1 MGNPVIWFEINGKDP
16 TRLHD
21 FYREVFGWTIDADNP
36 MSYGFVQT
44 GSDEGIQGAV
54 ATGQGSRGVTIYL
67 GTDDVQGTLDR
78 AVAAGAE
85 VVMPVGGIP
94 GVVELAQFRDP
105 EGNWI
110 GLSKDLRDP
119 NDPEGAMDK
128 VKNFTGEQS

>member
-1 MGNPVIWFEINGKDP
+1 MGHPVIWFEIHGHDP

-21 FYREVFGWTIDADNP
+21 FYRNVFGWTIDADNP

-44 GSDEGIQGAV
+44 GSGEGIQGAI
-54 ATGQGSRGVTIYL
+54 ATGQGTRGVTVYL
-67 GTDDVQGTLDR
+67 GTDDVQATLDR
-78 AVAAGAE
+78 AVEAGAE

-94 GVVELAQFRDP
+94 GVVQLAQFRDP

-119 NDPEGAMDK
+119 EGNWIER
-128 VKNFTGEQS
+128 VKNPANEQS